1 MRRMDS
7 SRVVVGAAILR
18 AGARGV
24 EVLAAQRGMPVA
36 LAGGWEFVGGKVEA
50 GEDDLQAL
58 RRECREEIGVEID
71 VADRVGADVE
81 IPGTGYLLRVWTAR
95 IINGVPKSTEHQELR
110 WLGLPQLYDVAWLP
124 ADLPIVAALQQ
135 ILERS

>member
-1 MRRMDS
+1 MDS

-18 AGARGV
+18 DGAGGV
-24 EVLAAQRGMPVA
+24 EVLAAQRGLPAA
-36 LAGGWEFVGGKVEA
+36 LAGGWEFVGGKVEV
-50 GEDDLQAL
+50 GEDDIQAL
-58 RRECREEIGVEID
+58 RRECREEIGVGID
-71 VADRVGADVE
+71 VDDRVGPDVE
-81 IPGTGYLLRVWTAR
+81 IPATGYLLRVWTAR
-95 IINGVPKSTEHQELR
+95 IIEGVPRSTEHQELR